1 MEKKTISINPD
12 LFSTGGKR
20 KSNKKKTKR
29 IKPRPV
35 IKPNVMQKALLER
48 IKEHQSKN
56 EKGTKKIPTEE
67 ISGSEFEK
75 HLDYLTQLRKQRKER
90 KKTNKNRKGKYVN
103 SSTIKIPTSVSSI
116 NEPPPIVS
124 YPTPPPPPPPSPI
137 SSLETTILPVES
149 QPLVE
154 THPVIESQPVVESL
168 TPSIISSPLVSPQD
182 IIPSSINQILSK
194 EKPYSNLKNS
204 KNKPSYRTWKKN
216 TQKNFCFSDTPI
228 NTVDN
233 MDISEMTINDT
244 PLTIKKNNMD
254 KKKAYKKKT
263 YTKRKYKLGRNEN
276 SDIVSVFIKSNNN
289 RKIIQEEIDKLKMT
303 PIKDVKDYLRK
314 HCLIKV
320 GSNAPNDVLRKMYET
335 SILSGDVNNKTKGT
349 LLHNYLNE

>member
-48 IKEHQSKN
+48 IKEHQSNK
-56 EKGTKKIPTEE
+56 EKTKETTLKDE
-67 ISGSEFEK
+67 ITGSEFEK
-75 HLDYLTQLRKQRKER
+75 HLDYLSQLRKQRKER

-103 SSTIKIPTSVSSI
+103 TSTIKIPTDVSVPALPPTILPAPPPPAPVLSMPLPPALPAL
-116 NEPPPIVS
+116 ETPPPIIS
-124 YPTPPPPPPPSPI
+124 TPLIASEDITSPP
-137 SSLETTILPVES
+137 EN
-149 QPLVE
+149 Q
-154 THPVIESQPVVESL
+154 
-168 TPSIISSPLVSPQD
+168 IIS
-182 IIPSSINQILSK
+182 K
-194 EKPYSNLKNS
+194 EPPYSNLKNS
-204 KNKPSYRTWKKN
+204 KNKPSYRNWKKN
-216 TQKNFCFSDTPI
+216 TQKNFSFSDTPI
-228 NTVDN
+228 NSVDN
-233 MDISEMTINDT
+233 MDISEMTTKDA
-244 PLTIKKNNMD
+244 PLKLKKNNMD
-254 KKKAYKKKT
+254 PKKAYKKKT

-289 RKIIQEEIDKLKMT
+289 RKMVQEEVDKLKMT
-303 PIKDVKDYLRK
+303 PLKEVKDYLRK

>member
-56 EKGTKKIPTEE
+56 EKSTKKIASDQ

-75 HLDYLTQLRKQRKER
+75 HLDYLSQLRKQRKER

-116 NEPPPIVS
+116 NEAPSIVS
-124 YPTPPPPPPPSPI
+124 VSIPPAPPPSPI
-137 SSLETTILPVES
+137 SSVPPMLPSVES
-149 QPLVE
+149 IPLL
-154 THPVIESQPVVESL
+154 ESQTVVESV
-168 TPSIISSPLVSPQD
+168 PPPIIPTPLVRPQD
-182 IIPSSINQILSK
+182 ITSSSINEILSK

-228 NTVDN
+228 NSVDN
-233 MDISEMTINDT
+233 MDISEMTTNDT
-244 PLTIKKNNMD
+244 PLTIKKYNMD

-303 PIKDVKDYLRK
+303 PLKDVKDYLRK